1 VFPQT
6 EIDGFRRY
14 WRRRKPHSSTAI
26 HYASDVTIFFDWV
39 GEVAPL
45 AITVHHIDQFI
56 DWQRGLGWKPSTIRR
71 RVIALRMFFDYLAYA
86 LDRDLANPVQPR
98 RHYVANGDSLPR
110 DLTDEVLQQLF
121 AAIGDH
127 RRDRAIFTLML
138 HAGLRVGEV
147 VNLEVADVFL
157 KAERPSQLRVQ
168 GKGQRERL
176 VYLSATMTRLLQ
188 DYLTSRTTSAE
199 SHVFLNQHGQPITVT
214 GIQLQLAKYCQQAGI
229 WVTCHQLRHTFASR
243 MIAASVPVTS
253 VQKLLGHRSLRT
265 TQRYI
270 QVHDLQVERDYRAG
284 MDKIIGAQATPG
296 GPG

>member
-1 VFPQT
+1 MFPQT
-6 EIDGFRRY
+6 EIEGFRRY

-26 HYASDVTIFFDWV
+26 HYASDVTIFFDWM

-98 RHYVANGDSLPR
+98 RHYVANDDRLPR
-110 DLTDEVLQQLF
+110 EVTDEVLQQLF

-127 RRDRAIFTLML
+127 RRDRTIFTLML

-157 KAERPSQLRVQ
+157 KTDRPSRLRVQ
-168 GKGQRERL
+168 GKGQHERI
-176 VYLSATMTRLLQ
+176 VYLSATTARLLQ
-188 DYLTSRTTSAE
+188 DYLTSRTASAE
-199 SHVFLNQHGQPITVT
+199 SRVFLNQHGQSITVT
-214 GIQLQLAKYCQQAGI
+214 GIQLQLAKYCQQAGLWI
-229 WVTCHQLRHTFASR
+229 TCHQLRHTFASR
-243 MIAASVPVTS
+243 MIAAGVPVTS

-284 MDKIIGAQATPG
+284 MDKIIGAQATLG
-296 GPG
+296 GQG